1 MDGVIDDVYDHRADV
16 GVICLTDLT
25 EKIICR
31 LLDARELEFHELA
44 AVCPCIV
51 CSRGAS
57 AGWPLQRNGGGTGRI
72 SVCGV

>member
-31 LLDARELEFHELA
+31 LLDAGSWNSTNMA
-44 AVCPCIV
+44 AVCPCIYY
-51 CSRGAS
+51 RGGHPLAGAS
-57 AGWPLQRNGGGTGRI
+57 A
-72 SVCGV
+72 